1 MHGGCNCCDY
11 TDLNVLVTVF
21 MVLGDIAS
29 VIDTCT
35 VLSQASAQ
43 VLTAQA
49 LKNWRWAVAQKR
61 CLNGSTLPVQA
72 PTQDAKLAARGY

>member
-1 MHGGCNCCDY
+1 MANATVDY
-11 TDLNVLVTVF
+11 TDLNVLVTVL
-21 MVLGDIAS
+21 MVLTVAS
-29 VIDTCT
+29 VIAVMVH

-43 VLTAQA
+43 VLTAEA
-49 LKNWRWAVAQKR
+49 PKNWRWAVAQKK